1 MVEHID
7 EFTIYLINIKKTSY
21 NTVLSYKRDLGK
33 LDTFLDSRGIKEVTA
48 ITEDVL
54 SEYIAGLIDQHFSSS
69 TVSRHISSIKAFF
82 RFLIENG
89 DVSSDPTELLKAPK
103 VEIHESRLLNM
114 DEINTLLDMPD
125 VETIKGQRDK
135 TMLEL
140 LYATGLKTSE
150 LLALNVQDIDL
161 SIGCVRCMTG
171 RSPRLIPFG
180 KKAHDQ
186 LLTYI
191 TETRKELID
200 DDETTL
206 LFVNYQGLAM
216 SRQGFWKNVKYY
228 ARKAGIKEDITPYS
242 LRHAMAVHLME
253 NGADIEMLQEMLGHS
268 EKYTTQRYVQNKNNT
283 FRQKYDKA
291 NIRG

>member
-89 DVSSDPTELLKAPK
+89 DVSSDPTEVLKAPK
-103 VEIHESRLLNM
+103 VEVHESRLLNM

-140 LYATGLKTSE
+140 LYATGLRTSE

-186 LLTYI
+186 LRTYI